1 MDMWDAYASS
11 RKPLEGEPKEKMK
24 RGTSLGEPIHQ
35 AAGLERPDRE
45 DFSHKAL
52 RHDQDIR
59 DTLASTSSGKK
70 NGLASGTG
78 SKPTIKNSDLEK
90 AHPPAGG

>member
-11 RKPLEGEPKEKMK
+11 RKPLEGEPEEKMK
-24 RGTSLGEPIHQ
+24 QGTSLGEPIHQ

-59 DTLASTSSGKK
+59 RHAGQHL
-70 NGLASGTG
+70 LR
-78 SKPTIKNSDLEK
+78 EK
-90 AHPPAGG
+90 EWPGFRNWFQTHYQELRP